1 MEKQVSAWWCYM
13 RYCAQEVDSITVI
26 VMLRWVDRE
35 NKFCT
40 LIQKMMQ
47 RPLQK

>member
-26 VMLRWVDRE
+26 VMLRRVEMEVELDQSQVTE
-35 NKFCT
+35 V
-40 LIQKMMQ
+40 QK
-47 RPLQK
+47 LVIA